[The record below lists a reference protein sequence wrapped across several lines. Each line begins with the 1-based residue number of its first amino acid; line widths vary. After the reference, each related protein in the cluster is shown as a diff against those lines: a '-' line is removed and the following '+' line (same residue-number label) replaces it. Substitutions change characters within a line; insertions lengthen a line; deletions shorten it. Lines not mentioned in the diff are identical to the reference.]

1 MTPTSSYQDIR
12 AQHGI
17 VRPSGYDEHD
27 ARAPAHGYA
36 QRLLQ
41 QDPAFQAQFA
51 AFSTFA
57 ILDYSRLSFD
67 SDSGGSTSNGRT
79 FSSASRSEPRG
90 VGEGEADSDDSSEV
104 YVWFLPVAYPRL
116 PSQFPRV
123 PMPSSPRVV
132 VLDVFGV
139 ILVRVLPMLPTLS
152 PFEAT
157 HARNRIEKAPSA
169 TPSNRGSQQ
178 LAIVPETRR
187 PS

>member
-41 QDPAFQAQFA
+41 QDSAFQAQFA

-57 ILDYSRLSFD
+57 KLDYSRLSFD

-79 FSSASRSEPRG
+79 FSSASRSQPRG
-90 VGEGEADSDDSSEV
+90 LGEGAADSDHSSEV

-139 ILVRVLPMLPTLS
+139 ILVRVLPKSPTLS

-157 HARNRIEKAPSA
+157 NARNRIEKALSA
-169 TPSNRGSQQ
+169 TPSNHGYHPR
-178 LAIVPETRR
+178 PPDPKTRR
-187 PS
+187 TQ